1 MDKMKNVPMIEARNI
16 VFCEYYTRGMVGVH
30 AQSNLR

>member
-16 VFCEYYTRGMVGVH
+16 VFCEYYTRGMVGEGG
-30 AQSNLR
+30 SRTE

>member
-16 VFCEYYTRGMVGVH
+16 VFCEYYTRGMEVH
-30 AQSNLR
+30 AQSKLR